1 MNRLLN
7 KNFIVVAGK
16 GGVGRTT
23 VTFCIGKWAA
33 RQGKKVLIC
42 LAHSGSRYRHILEN
56 REQSGIHQIEPG
68 LFLLNV
74 DPVAAREEYALK
86 IIRNRLLHRLVF
98 SNRYVNSFLDAVP
111 GLSEW
116 AMLGKATYHALP
128 DAPKHERY
136 DMVLF
141 DSPPT
146 GHGLDILRLPNAIA
160 ESVQGGL
167 MRQDALLRVALL
179 KDASKTA
186 VVPVCLPEELP
197 TNETIELTTELR
209 RHGLP
214 LYAIVVNK
222 MLDVLPDG
230 AGDFCDSRCPEMQK
244 MKEAQWAQPAL
255 IRRDQRLEQLRHV
268 DRLHSEVPAPLL
280 RLPRLDTASFNNDAI
295 NTLTE
300 ALTRELQRF
309 QL

>member
-1 MNRLLN
+1 MNLLDRRLV
-7 KNFIVVAGK
+7 FVTGK

-56 REQSGIHQIEPG
+56 NEKNGIHQIAPG

-86 IIRNRLLHRLVF
+86 IIRNRLLHKLVF
-98 SNRYVNSFLDAVP
+98 SNRYVNGFLDAVP

-128 DAPKHERY
+128 DCEPHERY
-136 DMVLF
+136 DMVVF

-160 ESVQGGL
+160 SSVQGGL

-186 VVPVCLPEELP
+186 IVPVCIPEELP
-197 TNETIELTTELR
+197 TNETIELTRELL

-214 LYAIVVNK
+214 LHAIVVNRL
-222 MLDVLPDG
+222 LDVLPDG
-230 AGDFCDSRCPEMQK
+230 AGEFCNSKCPEMQK
-244 MKEAQWAQPAL
+244 LKQSDWARPAK
-255 IRRDQRLEQLRHV
+255 IRRDQRLEQLRQI
-268 DRLHSEVPAPLL
+268 DRLHNDIPAPLL
-280 RLPRLDTASFNNDAI
+280 RLPKLDIANFNNEAI

-300 ALTRELQRF
+300 MLGLELQRF
-309 QL
+309 QI